1 MGFFP
6 ASATAQSGSRVE
18 TSRAE
23 TQPIDRT
30 DNKTEPV
37 GKSRENT
44 ALRHSSQFQ
53 CQKWKKNKKNKRAAE
68 EPAVKV
74 SGKRVEETRQ
84 EKLES
89 NELCK

>member
-53 CQKWKKNKKNKRAAE
+53 CQKWKKNKKNKRAGE
-68 EPAVKV
+68 EEGEGGGGGGEGGTCCQSLWQK
-74 SGKRVEETRQ
+74 S
-84 EKLES
+84 
-89 NELCK
+89 